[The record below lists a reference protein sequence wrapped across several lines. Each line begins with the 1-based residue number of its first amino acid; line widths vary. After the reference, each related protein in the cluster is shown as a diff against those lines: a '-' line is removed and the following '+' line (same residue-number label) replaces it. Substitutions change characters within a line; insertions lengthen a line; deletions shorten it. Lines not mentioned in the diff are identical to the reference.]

1 MGWHRMRE
9 DELRPGDSVGGDLD
23 ARLGN
28 AETGADRVF
37 WASPVGQAARA
48 KLRGDHFFQ
57 IELDDSAIAAYAE
70 SAVPGTGRRARHTYD
85 LLGQIEELGWHLE
98 HVAWWPIDA
107 DDPTAPLTSRVDA
120 EHVRGVYLFHS
131 VPEVRAG
138 GGAHA
143 APQVT

>member
-1 MGWHRMRE
+1 MGRHRMRE
-9 DELRPGDSVGGDLD
+9 DEPQAGDSVGGGVD
-23 ARLGN
+23 
-28 AETGADRVF
+28 TGADSLF

-98 HVAWWPIDA
+98 HVAWWPIDP
-107 DDPTAPLTSRVDA
+107 DDPTAPLTSAVDA

-131 VPEVRAG
+131 VPEVHAG

-143 APQVT
+143 ARQVT